1 MNYELSSDAQA
12 AAERAFEPFAD
23 AQRLSETVEA
33 FQEEKH
39 HLYHSAARAAFIPRY
54 VSNRQHTTGDD
65 VRSAA
70 ESLVGEFARAVDA
83 LNEWWR
89 DGGEGMLVFP
99 ESRRVET
106 AFKSVHMWLRAYQDA
121 VCGVVLATRGD
132 RVGRHTSM
140 GDRIKPGKPIG
151 HYLEERLPEYSDW
164 FNRWRDRRN
173 AMKLGATF
181 DLKVDG
187 NPPRIEGL
195 SFEYPPGR
203 SASTVTEGFVG
214 LDDVIVGL
222 EMSRR
227 LTDVVRTAV
236 ETRMAD
242 G

>member
-1 MNYELSSDAQA
+1 VNGELSPEAQTA
-12 AAERAFEPFAD
+12 ADRAFEPFAD
-23 AQRLSETVEA
+23 VQRLSQTVEA
-33 FQEEKH
+33 FQEGKH
-39 HLYHSAARAAFIPRY
+39 HLFYSAVRAAFIPRY
-54 VSNRQHTTGDD
+54 VSDRQRTTGDD

-70 ESLVGEFARAVDA
+70 ESLVVEFARAVGA

-89 DGGEGMLVFP
+89 NGGEGMLVFP

-121 VCGVVLATRGD
+121 VCGVLLATRGD

-151 HYLEERLPEYSDW
+151 RYLEEHLPDYSDW
-164 FNRWRDRRN
+164 FNEWRDRRN
-173 AMKLGATF
+173 EMKVGATF
-181 DLKVDG
+181 DLKVEG

-195 SFEYPPGR
+195 SFTYPPGR
-203 SASTVTEGFVG
+203 SASTVTEGFIS
-214 LDDVIVGL
+214 LNDVIVGL
-222 EMSRR
+222 DMSRR